1 MELQTQ
7 TVNSSL
13 AFSGIAAF
21 EAAQRMAKCLISSD
35 LVPEQYRGGERL
47 GNAIIA
53 LEMAQRI
60 GASPL
65 AVMQNLHVIEGRP
78 SWSSAF
84 IIAALNACGKF
95 SPLRFKVT
103 SYGPKVVEH
112 EISYWDKKAGERKSR
127 VIKVNLKDNKGF
139 IAYAI
144 EKATGETLEGPEV
157 TFEMAVMEQWW
168 TKPGSKWVTM
178 PDLMGRYR
186 AAAFFGRLYA
196 PDVLSGMHS
205 TDEVADSV
213 QEVIN
218 ITPVDE
224 TTVEDT
230 VPVETPA
237 QDLPPRGKRAMERL
251 KKSSAPAEIIVE
263 PEIVTPQDPEL
274 QAQSAAVGDEWL

>member
-1 MELQTQ
+1 
-7 TVNSSL
+7 
-13 AFSGIAAF
+13 
-21 EAAQRMAKCLISSD
+21 
-35 LVPEQYRGGERL
+35 
-47 GNAIIA
+47 
-53 LEMAQRI
+53 
-60 GASPL
+60 
-65 AVMQNLHVIEGRP
+65 
-78 SWSSAF
+78 
-84 IIAALNACGKF
+84 
-95 SPLRFKVT
+95 
-103 SYGPKVVEH
+103 
-112 EISYWDKKAGERKSR
+112 
-127 VIKVNLKDNKGF
+127 
-139 IAYAI
+139 
-144 EKATGETLEGPEV
+144 V